1 MCKWASRGTLDSEKD
16 ADGSQ
21 YIWLDSDAPSFGQD
35 DRDLLIEFLRAELAA
50 WQEEARRKD
59 HIIAALTERIPELEP
74 ASEPQESPVTAS
86 ENGEG

>member
-1 MCKWASRGTLDSEKD
+1 VCKRASRRTLDSAKD
-16 ADGSQ
+16 ADGFL
-21 YIWLDSDAPSFGQD
+21 YIWLDADAPSSGQD

-74 ASEPQESPVTAS
+74 ASEPRESPVAAS